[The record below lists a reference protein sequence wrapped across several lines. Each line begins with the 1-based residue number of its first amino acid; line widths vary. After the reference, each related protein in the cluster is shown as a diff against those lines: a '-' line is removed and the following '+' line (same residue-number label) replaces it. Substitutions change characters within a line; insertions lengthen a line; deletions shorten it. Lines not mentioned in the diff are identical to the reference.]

1 MKNES
6 GFIATSLIYT
16 FFLAFIA
23 ILTALLSNYIA
34 NKTILDRYNS
44 DTQSKL
50 NGGIGKI
57 SLYVS
62 YASVDGGKTITNLVR
77 NGNFSSVD
85 GSNNLADWSVQG
97 GGNFQAADFGKR
109 CVIKTGSSGN
119 LSQPISVDSTHK
131 YYIRMEYY
139 QPSIGYTSDV
149 FVSNTVSGDV
159 IDRDR
164 IISSSNSSEWVS
176 TSKLVSLSGAETL
189 SYMIVGKQSTYNTNR
204 TYYTNIFLMDV
215 TYAYRDAV
223 SLEWL
228 DKNIDYYLVLW
239 IYFSNFFGIVYFFIF
254 LLLLIISIS
263 HLFLLVI
270 LYLQVFYINKTFH
283 FHLLVHL
290 FFLLIHLVIFLL
302 IYLTYSYIHP
312 FLLQ

>member
-85 GSNNLADWSVQG
+85 GSNNLTDWSVQG
-97 GGNFQAADFGKR
+97 GGNFQVADFGKR

-164 IISSSNSSEWVS
+164 IISSSNSSEWIS

-228 DKNIDYYLVLW
+228 DNNIDYFDGTVSFISKDFVDDDEVSFTVVPYAGYVLDKVSCNYDDYEVSPISNESNTKYLFK
-239 IYFSNFFGIVYFFIF
+239 YRNNGHDSKC
-254 LLLLIISIS
+254 SIS
-263 HLFLLVI
+263 FKH
-270 LYLQVFYINKTFH
+270 N
-283 FHLLVHL
+283 
-290 FFLLIHLVIFLL
+290 
-302 IYLTYSYIHP
+302 
-312 FLLQ
+312 

>member
-44 DTQSKL
+44 DTLSKI

-228 DKNIDYYLVLW
+228 DKNIDYFDGTVSFISKDFVDDDEVSFTVVPYAGYVLDKVSCNYDDYEVSPITNESNTKYLFK
-239 IYFSNFFGIVYFFIF
+239 YRNNGHDSKC
-254 LLLLIISIS
+254 SIS
-263 HLFLLVI
+263 FKH
-270 LYLQVFYINKTFH
+270 N
-283 FHLLVHL
+283 
-290 FFLLIHLVIFLL
+290 
-302 IYLTYSYIHP
+302 
-312 FLLQ
+312 

>member
-189 SYMIVGKQSTYNTNR
+189 SYMIVGKQSTYNSNR

-228 DKNIDYYLVLW
+228 DKNIDYFDGTVSFISKDFVDDDEVSFTVVPYAGYVLDKVSCNYDDYEVSPITNESNTKYLFK
-239 IYFSNFFGIVYFFIF
+239 YRNNGHDSKC
-254 LLLLIISIS
+254 SIS
-263 HLFLLVI
+263 FKH
-270 LYLQVFYINKTFH
+270 N
-283 FHLLVHL
+283 
-290 FFLLIHLVIFLL
+290 
-302 IYLTYSYIHP
+302 
-312 FLLQ
+312 

>member
-34 NKTILDRYNS
+34 NKTILDRYNGEIR
-44 DTQSKL
+44 DKL
-50 NGGIGKI
+50 NDGSGSI

-62 YASVDGGKTITNLVR
+62 YASVDGGKSITNLVR
-77 NGNFSSVD
+77 NGNFNSLD
-85 GSNNLADWSVQG
+85 ANNNLTDWSVQG

-164 IISSSNSSEWVS
+164 VISSSNSSEWVS

-228 DKNIDYYLVLW
+228 DKNIDYFDGTVSFISKDFVDDDEVSFTVVPYAGYVLDKVSCNYDDYEVSPITNESNTKYLFKYRNNGNDSKCS
-239 IYFSNFFGIVYFFIF
+239 IIF
-254 LLLLIISIS
+254 K
-263 HLFLLVI
+263 H
-270 LYLQVFYINKTFH
+270 N
-283 FHLLVHL
+283 
-290 FFLLIHLVIFLL
+290 
-302 IYLTYSYIHP
+302 
-312 FLLQ
+312 

>member
-85 GSNNLADWSVQG
+85 GSNNLTDWSVQG

-228 DKNIDYYLVLW
+228 DKNVDYFDGTVSFISKDFVDDDEVSFTVVPYSGYVLDKVSCNYDDYEVSPITNESNTKYLFK
-239 IYFSNFFGIVYFFIF
+239 YRNNGHDSKC
-254 LLLLIISIS
+254 SIS
-263 HLFLLVI
+263 FKH
-270 LYLQVFYINKTFH
+270 N
-283 FHLLVHL
+283 
-290 FFLLIHLVIFLL
+290 
-302 IYLTYSYIHP
+302 
-312 FLLQ
+312 

>member
-1 MKNES
+1 MKNKS

-85 GSNNLADWSVQG
+85 GSNNLTNWSVQG

-119 LSQPISVDSTHK
+119 LSQPISVDASHK
-131 YYIRMEYY
+131 YYLRMEYY
-139 QPSIGYTSDV
+139 QPSLGYTSDV

-189 SYMIVGKQSTYNTNR
+189 SYMIVGKESAYNSSR

-215 TYAYRDAV
+215 TYAYSDAV

-228 DKNIDYYLVLW
+228 DKNIDYFDGTVSFISKDFVDDDEVSFTVVPYAGYVLDKVSCNYDDYEVSPISNESNTKYLFK
-239 IYFSNFFGIVYFFIF
+239 YRNNGHDSKC
-254 LLLLIISIS
+254 SIS
-263 HLFLLVI
+263 FKH
-270 LYLQVFYINKTFH
+270 N
-283 FHLLVHL
+283 
-290 FFLLIHLVIFLL
+290 
-302 IYLTYSYIHP
+302 
-312 FLLQ
+312 

>member
-50 NGGIGKI
+50 NDGSGSI

-85 GSNNLADWSVQG
+85 GSNNLTDWSVQG

-228 DKNIDYYLVLW
+228 DKNIDYFDGTVSFISKDFVDDDEVSFTVVPYAGYVLDKVSCNYDDYEVSPITNESNTKYLFK
-239 IYFSNFFGIVYFFIF
+239 YRNNGHDSKC
-254 LLLLIISIS
+254 SIS
-263 HLFLLVI
+263 FKH
-270 LYLQVFYINKTFH
+270 N
-283 FHLLVHL
+283 
-290 FFLLIHLVIFLL
+290 
-302 IYLTYSYIHP
+302 
-312 FLLQ
+312 

>member
-85 GSNNLADWSVQG
+85 GSNNLTDWSVQG

-228 DKNIDYYLVLW
+228 DKNIDYFDGTVSFISKDFVDDDEVSFTVVPYAGYVLDKVSCNYDDYEVSPISIYLSIEIMVMIVSVVLVL
-239 IYFSNFFGIVYFFIF
+239 S
-254 LLLLIISIS
+254 IIKE
-263 HLFLLVI
+263 VI
-270 LYLQVFYINKTFH
+270 
-283 FHLLVHL
+283 
-290 FFLLIHLVIFLL
+290 
-302 IYLTYSYIHP
+302 
-312 FLLQ
+312 

>member
-85 GSNNLADWSVQG
+85 GGNNLTDWSVQG

-228 DKNIDYYLVLW
+228 DKNIDYFDGTVSFISKDFVDDDEISFTVVPYAGYVLDKVSCNYDDYEVSPITNESNTKYLFK
-239 IYFSNFFGIVYFFIF
+239 YRNNGHDSKC
-254 LLLLIISIS
+254 SIS
-263 HLFLLVI
+263 FKH
-270 LYLQVFYINKTFH
+270 N
-283 FHLLVHL
+283 
-290 FFLLIHLVIFLL
+290 
-302 IYLTYSYIHP
+302 
-312 FLLQ
+312 

>member
-164 IISSSNSSEWVS
+164 IISSSNNDGWKSVS
-176 TSKLVSLSGAETL
+176 KIVDLTGSETL

-228 DKNIDYYLVLW
+228 DNNIDYFDGTVSFISKDFVDDDEVSFTVVPYAGYVLDKVSCNYDDYEVSPITNESNTKYLFK
-239 IYFSNFFGIVYFFIF
+239 YRNNGHDSKC
-254 LLLLIISIS
+254 SIS
-263 HLFLLVI
+263 FKH
-270 LYLQVFYINKTFH
+270 N
-283 FHLLVHL
+283 
-290 FFLLIHLVIFLL
+290 
-302 IYLTYSYIHP
+302 
-312 FLLQ
+312 

>member
-85 GSNNLADWSVQG
+85 GSNNLTDWSVQD

-228 DKNIDYYLVLW
+228 DKNIDYFDGTVSFISKDFVDDDEVSFTVVPYAGYVLDKVSCNYDDYEVSPISNESNTKYLFK
-239 IYFSNFFGIVYFFIF
+239 YRNNGHDSKC
-254 LLLLIISIS
+254 SIS
-263 HLFLLVI
+263 FKH
-270 LYLQVFYINKTFH
+270 N
-283 FHLLVHL
+283 
-290 FFLLIHLVIFLL
+290 
-302 IYLTYSYIHP
+302 
-312 FLLQ
+312 

>member
-1 MKNES
+1 MKNKS

-85 GSNNLADWSVQG
+85 GSNNLTDWSVQG

-119 LSQPISVDSTHK
+119 LSQPISVDASHK
-131 YYIRMEYY
+131 YYLRMEYY
-139 QPSIGYTSDV
+139 QPSLGYTSDV

-189 SYMIVGKQSTYNTNR
+189 SYMIVGKESAYNSNR

-228 DKNIDYYLVLW
+228 DKNIDYFDGTVSFISKDFVDDDEVSFTVVPYAGYVLDKVSCNYDDYEVSPISNESNTKYLFK
-239 IYFSNFFGIVYFFIF
+239 YRNNGHDSKC
-254 LLLLIISIS
+254 SIS
-263 HLFLLVI
+263 FKH
-270 LYLQVFYINKTFH
+270 N
-283 FHLLVHL
+283 
-290 FFLLIHLVIFLL
+290 
-302 IYLTYSYIHP
+302 
-312 FLLQ
+312 

>member
-85 GSNNLADWSVQG
+85 GSNNLTDWSVQG

-228 DKNIDYYLVLW
+228 DKNIDYFDGTVSFISKDFVDDDEVSFTVVPYAGYVLDKVSCNYDDYEISPITNESNTKYLFK
-239 IYFSNFFGIVYFFIF
+239 YRNNGHDSKC
-254 LLLLIISIS
+254 SIS
-263 HLFLLVI
+263 FKH
-270 LYLQVFYINKTFH
+270 N
-283 FHLLVHL
+283 
-290 FFLLIHLVIFLL
+290 
-302 IYLTYSYIHP
+302 
-312 FLLQ
+312 

>member
-85 GSNNLADWSVQG
+85 GSNNLTDWSVQG

-119 LSQPISVDSTHK
+119 LSQPISVDSSHK

-228 DKNIDYYLVLW
+228 DKNIDYFDGTVSFISKDFVDDDEVSFTVVPYAGYVLDNVSCNYDDYEVSPITNESNTKYLFK
-239 IYFSNFFGIVYFFIF
+239 YRNNGHDSKC
-254 LLLLIISIS
+254 SIS
-263 HLFLLVI
+263 FKH
-270 LYLQVFYINKTFH
+270 N
-283 FHLLVHL
+283 
-290 FFLLIHLVIFLL
+290 
-302 IYLTYSYIHP
+302 
-312 FLLQ
+312 

>member
-228 DKNIDYYLVLW
+228 DKNIDYFDGTVSFISKDFVDDDEVSFTVVPYAGYVLDKVSCNYDDYEVSPISNESNTKYLFK
-239 IYFSNFFGIVYFFIF
+239 YRNNGHDSKC
-254 LLLLIISIS
+254 SIS
-263 HLFLLVI
+263 FKH
-270 LYLQVFYINKTFH
+270 N
-283 FHLLVHL
+283 
-290 FFLLIHLVIFLL
+290 
-302 IYLTYSYIHP
+302 
-312 FLLQ
+312 

>member
-85 GSNNLADWSVQG
+85 GSNNLTDWSVQG

-228 DKNIDYYLVLW
+228 DKNIDYFDGTVSFISKDFVDDDEVSFTVVPYAGYVLDKVSCNYDDYEVSPISNESNTKYLFK
-239 IYFSNFFGIVYFFIF
+239 YKNNGHASKCN
-254 LLLLIISIS
+254 ISFK
-263 HLFLLVI
+263 H
-270 LYLQVFYINKTFH
+270 N
-283 FHLLVHL
+283 
-290 FFLLIHLVIFLL
+290 
-302 IYLTYSYIHP
+302 
-312 FLLQ
+312 

>member
-1 MKNES
+1 MKNKS

-85 GSNNLADWSVQG
+85 GSNNLTNWSVQG

-119 LSQPISVDSTHK
+119 LSQPISVDASHK
-131 YYIRMEYY
+131 YYLRMEYY

-149 FVSNTVSGDV
+149 LAS
-159 IDRDR
+159 
-164 IISSSNSSEWVS
+164 
-176 TSKLVSLSGAETL
+176 A
-189 SYMIVGKQSTYNTNR
+189 
-204 TYYTNIFLMDV
+204 
-215 TYAYRDAV
+215 
-223 SLEWL
+223 
-228 DKNIDYYLVLW
+228 LVL
-239 IYFSNFFGIVYFFIF
+239 SQMDMMGI
-254 LLLLIISIS
+254 
-263 HLFLLVI
+263 
-270 LYLQVFYINKTFH
+270 
-283 FHLLVHL
+283 
-290 FFLLIHLVIFLL
+290 
-302 IYLTYSYIHP
+302 
-312 FLLQ
+312 

>member
-228 DKNIDYYLVLW
+228 DKNIDYFDGTVSFITKDFIDDDEISFTIVPYAGYELDEVSCNYNDYEISPITNESNTKYLFK
-239 IYFSNFFGIVYFFIF
+239 YKNNGHASKCN
-254 LLLLIISIS
+254 ISFK
-263 HLFLLVI
+263 HD
-270 LYLQVFYINKTFH
+270 
-283 FHLLVHL
+283 
-290 FFLLIHLVIFLL
+290 
-302 IYLTYSYIHP
+302 
-312 FLLQ
+312 

>member
-85 GSNNLADWSVQG
+85 GSNNLTEWSVQG

-109 CVIKTGSSGN
+109 CVIKTGSGGN

-228 DKNIDYYLVLW
+228 DKNIDYFDGTVSFISKDFVDDDEVSFTIVPYAGYVLDKVSCNYDDYEVSPITNESNTKYLFK
-239 IYFSNFFGIVYFFIF
+239 YRNNGHDSKC
-254 LLLLIISIS
+254 SIS
-263 HLFLLVI
+263 FKH
-270 LYLQVFYINKTFH
+270 N
-283 FHLLVHL
+283 
-290 FFLLIHLVIFLL
+290 
-302 IYLTYSYIHP
+302 
-312 FLLQ
+312 

>member
-77 NGNFSSVD
+77 NGKFSSVD
-85 GSNNLADWSVQG
+85 GSNSRTDWSLQG

-159 IDRDR
+159 ID
-164 IISSSNSSEWVS
+164 SSRVIS
-176 TSKLVSLSGAETL
+176 TSNNDGWKSVSKIVDLTGSETL

-228 DKNIDYYLVLW
+228 DKNIDYFDGTVSFISKDFVDDDEVSFTVVPYAGYVLDKVSCNYDDYEVSPITNESNTKYLFK
-239 IYFSNFFGIVYFFIF
+239 YRNNGHDSKC
-254 LLLLIISIS
+254 SIS
-263 HLFLLVI
+263 FKH
-270 LYLQVFYINKTFH
+270 N
-283 FHLLVHL
+283 
-290 FFLLIHLVIFLL
+290 
-302 IYLTYSYIHP
+302 
-312 FLLQ
+312 

>member
-85 GSNNLADWSVQG
+85 GGNNLTDWSVQG

-164 IISSSNSSEWVS
+164 VISSSNSSEWVS

-228 DKNIDYYLVLW
+228 DKNIDYFDGTVSFISKDFVDDDEVSFTVVPYAGYVLDKVSCNYDDYEVSPITNESNTKYLFK
-239 IYFSNFFGIVYFFIF
+239 YRNNGHDSKC
-254 LLLLIISIS
+254 SIS
-263 HLFLLVI
+263 FKH
-270 LYLQVFYINKTFH
+270 N
-283 FHLLVHL
+283 
-290 FFLLIHLVIFLL
+290 
-302 IYLTYSYIHP
+302 
-312 FLLQ
+312 

>member
-1 MKNES
+1 MKNKS

-85 GSNNLADWSVQG
+85 GSNNLTNWSVQG

-119 LSQPISVDSTHK
+119 LSQPISVDASHK
-131 YYIRMEYY
+131 YYLRMEYY

-189 SYMIVGKQSTYNTNR
+189 SYMIVGKENAYNSNR

-228 DKNIDYYLVLW
+228 DKNIDYFDGTVSFISKDFVDDDEVSFTVVPYAGYVLDKVSCNYDDYEVSPISNESNTKYLFK
-239 IYFSNFFGIVYFFIF
+239 YRNNGHDSKC
-254 LLLLIISIS
+254 SIS
-263 HLFLLVI
+263 FKH
-270 LYLQVFYINKTFH
+270 N
-283 FHLLVHL
+283 
-290 FFLLIHLVIFLL
+290 
-302 IYLTYSYIHP
+302 
-312 FLLQ
+312 

>member
-1 MKNES
+1 MKNKS

-85 GSNNLADWSVQG
+85 ASNNLTDWTVQG

-119 LSQPISVDSTHK
+119 LSQPISVDASHK
-131 YYIRMEYY
+131 YYLRMEYY

-176 TSKLVSLSGAETL
+176 TSKLVSLSGAEAL
-189 SYMIVGKQSTYNTNR
+189 SYMIVGKESAYNSSR

-228 DKNIDYYLVLW
+228 DKNIDYFDGTVSFISKDFVDDDEVSFTVVPYAGYVLDKVSCNYDDYEVSPISNESNTKYLFK
-239 IYFSNFFGIVYFFIF
+239 YRNNGHDSKC
-254 LLLLIISIS
+254 SIS
-263 HLFLLVI
+263 FKH
-270 LYLQVFYINKTFH
+270 N
-283 FHLLVHL
+283 
-290 FFLLIHLVIFLL
+290 
-302 IYLTYSYIHP
+302 
-312 FLLQ
+312 

>member
-57 SLYVS
+57 NLYVS

-85 GSNNLADWSVQG
+85 GSNNLTDWSVQG
-97 GGNFQAADFGKR
+97 EGNFQAADFGKR

-228 DKNIDYYLVLW
+228 DKNIDYFDGTVSFISKDFVDDDEVSFTVVPYAGYVLDKVSCNYDDYEVSPISNESNTKYLFK
-239 IYFSNFFGIVYFFIF
+239 YRNNGHDSKC
-254 LLLLIISIS
+254 SIS
-263 HLFLLVI
+263 FKH
-270 LYLQVFYINKTFH
+270 N
-283 FHLLVHL
+283 
-290 FFLLIHLVIFLL
+290 
-302 IYLTYSYIHP
+302 
-312 FLLQ
+312 

>member
-85 GSNNLADWSVQG
+85 GSNNLTDWSVQG

-228 DKNIDYYLVLW
+228 DKNIDYFDGTVSFISKDFVDDDEVSFTIVPYAGYVLDKVSCNYDDYEVSPISNESNTKYLFK
-239 IYFSNFFGIVYFFIF
+239 YRNNGHDSKC
-254 LLLLIISIS
+254 SIS
-263 HLFLLVI
+263 FKH
-270 LYLQVFYINKTFH
+270 N
-283 FHLLVHL
+283 
-290 FFLLIHLVIFLL
+290 
-302 IYLTYSYIHP
+302 
-312 FLLQ
+312 

>member
-85 GSNNLADWSVQG
+85 GSNNLTDWSVQG

-119 LSQPISVDSTHK
+119 LSQPISVDSSHK

-228 DKNIDYYLVLW
+228 DKNIDYFDGTVSFISKDFVDDDEISFTVVPYAGYVLDKVSCNYDDYEVSPISNESNTKYLFK
-239 IYFSNFFGIVYFFIF
+239 YRNNGHDSKC
-254 LLLLIISIS
+254 SIS
-263 HLFLLVI
+263 FKH
-270 LYLQVFYINKTFH
+270 N
-283 FHLLVHL
+283 
-290 FFLLIHLVIFLL
+290 
-302 IYLTYSYIHP
+302 
-312 FLLQ
+312 

>member
-97 GGNFQAADFGKR
+97 GGNFQVADFGKR

-228 DKNIDYYLVLW
+228 DKNIDYFDGTVSFISKDFVDDDEVSFTVVPYAGYVLDKVSCNYDDYEVSPITNESNTKYLFK
-239 IYFSNFFGIVYFFIF
+239 YRNNGHDSKC
-254 LLLLIISIS
+254 SIS
-263 HLFLLVI
+263 FKH
-270 LYLQVFYINKTFH
+270 N
-283 FHLLVHL
+283 
-290 FFLLIHLVIFLL
+290 
-302 IYLTYSYIHP
+302 
-312 FLLQ
+312 

>member
-50 NGGIGKI
+50 NGGIGSI

-62 YASVDGGKTITNLVR
+62 YASVDGGKSITNLVR
-77 NGNFSSVD
+77 NGNFNSLD
-85 GSNNLADWSVQG
+85 ANNNLTDWSIKNN
-97 GGNFQAADFGKR
+97 GNFQVADFGKR

-228 DKNIDYYLVLW
+228 DKNIDYFDGTVSFISKDFVDDDEVSFTVVPYAGYVLDKVSCNYDDYEVSPITNESNTKYLFK
-239 IYFSNFFGIVYFFIF
+239 YRNNGHDSKC
-254 LLLLIISIS
+254 SIS
-263 HLFLLVI
+263 FKH
-270 LYLQVFYINKTFH
+270 N
-283 FHLLVHL
+283 
-290 FFLLIHLVIFLL
+290 
-302 IYLTYSYIHP
+302 
-312 FLLQ
+312 

>member
-85 GSNNLADWSVQG
+85 GSNNLTDWSVQG

-215 TYAYRDAV
+215 TYAYRDEV

-228 DKNIDYYLVLW
+228 DKNIDYFDGTVSFISKDFVDDDEVSFTVVPYAGYVLDKVSCNYDDYEVSPITNESNTKYLFK
-239 IYFSNFFGIVYFFIF
+239 YRNNGHDSKC
-254 LLLLIISIS
+254 SIS
-263 HLFLLVI
+263 FKH
-270 LYLQVFYINKTFH
+270 N
-283 FHLLVHL
+283 
-290 FFLLIHLVIFLL
+290 
-302 IYLTYSYIHP
+302 
-312 FLLQ
+312 

>member
-85 GSNNLADWSVQG
+85 GGNNLNDWSVQG

-189 SYMIVGKQSTYNTNR
+189 SYMIVGKQSTYNSNR

-228 DKNIDYYLVLW
+228 DKNIDYFDGTVSFISKDFVDDDEVSFTVVPYAGYVLDKVSCNYDDYEVSPITNESNTKYLFK
-239 IYFSNFFGIVYFFIF
+239 YRNNGHDSKC
-254 LLLLIISIS
+254 SIS
-263 HLFLLVI
+263 FKH
-270 LYLQVFYINKTFH
+270 N
-283 FHLLVHL
+283 
-290 FFLLIHLVIFLL
+290 
-302 IYLTYSYIHP
+302 
-312 FLLQ
+312 

>member
-85 GSNNLADWSVQG
+85 GSNNLTDWSVQG

-131 YYIRMEYY
+131 YYVRMEYY

-228 DKNIDYYLVLW
+228 DKNIDYFDGTVSFISKDFVDDDEVSFTVVPYAGYVLDKVSCNYDDYEVSPITNESNTKYLFK
-239 IYFSNFFGIVYFFIF
+239 YRNNGHDSKC
-254 LLLLIISIS
+254 SIS
-263 HLFLLVI
+263 FKH
-270 LYLQVFYINKTFH
+270 N
-283 FHLLVHL
+283 
-290 FFLLIHLVIFLL
+290 
-302 IYLTYSYIHP
+302 
-312 FLLQ
+312 

>member
-85 GSNNLADWSVQG
+85 GSNNLTDWSVQG

-228 DKNIDYYLVLW
+228 DKNIDYFDGTVSFISKDFVDDDEVSFTIVPYAGYELDEVSCNYNDYEISPITNESNTKYLFKYRNNGNDSKCS
-239 IYFSNFFGIVYFFIF
+239 IIF
-254 LLLLIISIS
+254 K
-263 HLFLLVI
+263 H
-270 LYLQVFYINKTFH
+270 N
-283 FHLLVHL
+283 
-290 FFLLIHLVIFLL
+290 
-302 IYLTYSYIHP
+302 
-312 FLLQ
+312 

>member
-1 MKNES
+1 MKNKS

-85 GSNNLADWSVQG
+85 GSNNLTNWSVQG

-119 LSQPISVDSTHK
+119 LSQPISVDASHK
-131 YYIRMEYY
+131 YYLRMEYY
-139 QPSIGYTSDV
+139 QPSLGYTSDV

-189 SYMIVGKQSTYNTNR
+189 SYMIVGKESAYNSNR
-204 TYYTNIFLMDV
+204 TYFTNIFLMDV
-215 TYAYRDAV
+215 TYAYRDVV

-228 DKNIDYYLVLW
+228 DKNIDYFDGTVSFISKDFVDDDEVSFTVVPYAGYVLDKVSCNYDDYEVSPISNESNTKYLFK
-239 IYFSNFFGIVYFFIF
+239 YRNNGHDSKC
-254 LLLLIISIS
+254 SIS
-263 HLFLLVI
+263 FKH
-270 LYLQVFYINKTFH
+270 N
-283 FHLLVHL
+283 
-290 FFLLIHLVIFLL
+290 
-302 IYLTYSYIHP
+302 
-312 FLLQ
+312 

>member
-228 DKNIDYYLVLW
+228 DKNIDYFDGTVSFISKDFVDDDEVSFTIVPYAGYVLDKVSCNYDDYEVSPITNESNTKYLFK
-239 IYFSNFFGIVYFFIF
+239 YRNNGNDSKCN
-254 LLLLIISIS
+254 ISFK
-263 HLFLLVI
+263 HD
-270 LYLQVFYINKTFH
+270 
-283 FHLLVHL
+283 
-290 FFLLIHLVIFLL
+290 
-302 IYLTYSYIHP
+302 
-312 FLLQ
+312 

>member
-85 GSNNLADWSVQG
+85 GSNNLTDWSVQG

-159 IDRDR
+159 ID
-164 IISSSNSSEWVS
+164 SNRVIS
-176 TSKLVSLSGAETL
+176 TSNNDGWKSVSKIVDLTGSETL

-228 DKNIDYYLVLW
+228 DKNIDYFDGTVSFISKDFVDDDEVSFTVVPYAGYVLDKVSCNYDDYEVSPITNESNTKYLFK
-239 IYFSNFFGIVYFFIF
+239 YRNNGHDSKC
-254 LLLLIISIS
+254 SIS
-263 HLFLLVI
+263 FKH
-270 LYLQVFYINKTFH
+270 N
-283 FHLLVHL
+283 
-290 FFLLIHLVIFLL
+290 
-302 IYLTYSYIHP
+302 
-312 FLLQ
+312 

>member
-85 GSNNLADWSVQG
+85 GSNNLTDWSVQG

-164 IISSSNSSEWVS
+164 IISSSNSSEWIS

-228 DKNIDYYLVLW
+228 DKNIDYFDGTVSFISKDFVDDDEVSFTVVPYAGYVLDKVSCNYDDYEVSPISNESNTKYLFK
-239 IYFSNFFGIVYFFIF
+239 YRNNGHDSKC
-254 LLLLIISIS
+254 SIS
-263 HLFLLVI
+263 FKH
-270 LYLQVFYINKTFH
+270 N
-283 FHLLVHL
+283 
-290 FFLLIHLVIFLL
+290 
-302 IYLTYSYIHP
+302 
-312 FLLQ
+312 

>member
-1 MKNES
+1 MKNKS

-62 YASVDGGKTITNLVR
+62 YASVDEGKTITNLVR

-85 GSNNLADWSVQG
+85 ASNNLTDWTVQG

-119 LSQPISVDSTHK
+119 LSQPISVDASHK
-131 YYIRMEYY
+131 YYLRMEYY
-139 QPSIGYTSDV
+139 QPSVGYTSDV

-189 SYMIVGKQSTYNTNR
+189 SYMIVGKESAYNSSR

-228 DKNIDYYLVLW
+228 DKNIDYFDGTVSFISKDFVDDDEVSFTVVPYAGYVLDKVSCNYDDYEVSPISNESNTKYLFK
-239 IYFSNFFGIVYFFIF
+239 YRNNGHDSKC
-254 LLLLIISIS
+254 SIS
-263 HLFLLVI
+263 FKH
-270 LYLQVFYINKTFH
+270 N
-283 FHLLVHL
+283 
-290 FFLLIHLVIFLL
+290 
-302 IYLTYSYIHP
+302 
-312 FLLQ
+312 

>member
-85 GSNNLADWSVQG
+85 GSNNLTDWSVQG

-139 QPSIGYTSDV
+139 QPSMGYTSDV

-228 DKNIDYYLVLW
+228 DKNIDYFDGTVSFISKDFVDDDEVSFTVVPYAGYVLDKVSCNYDDYEVSPITNESNTKYLFK
-239 IYFSNFFGIVYFFIF
+239 YRNNGHDSKC
-254 LLLLIISIS
+254 SIS
-263 HLFLLVI
+263 FKH
-270 LYLQVFYINKTFH
+270 N
-283 FHLLVHL
+283 
-290 FFLLIHLVIFLL
+290 
-302 IYLTYSYIHP
+302 
-312 FLLQ
+312 

>member
-1 MKNES
+1 MKNKS

-85 GSNNLADWSVQG
+85 GSNNLTNWSIQG

-119 LSQPISVDSTHK
+119 LSQPISVDASHK
-131 YYIRMEYY
+131 YYLRMEYY
-139 QPSIGYTSDV
+139 QPSLGYTSDV

-189 SYMIVGKQSTYNTNR
+189 SYMIVGKENAYNSNR

-228 DKNIDYYLVLW
+228 DKNIDYFDGTVSFISKDFVDDDEISFTVVPYAGYVLDKVSCNYDDYEVSPISNESNTKYLFK
-239 IYFSNFFGIVYFFIF
+239 YRNNGHDSKC
-254 LLLLIISIS
+254 SIS
-263 HLFLLVI
+263 FKH
-270 LYLQVFYINKTFH
+270 N
-283 FHLLVHL
+283 
-290 FFLLIHLVIFLL
+290 
-302 IYLTYSYIHP
+302 
-312 FLLQ
+312 

>member
-85 GSNNLADWSVQG
+85 GSNNLTDWSVQG

-228 DKNIDYYLVLW
+228 DKNIDYFDGTVSFISKDFVDDDELSFTVVPYAGYVLDKVSCNYDDYEVSPISNESNTKYLFK
-239 IYFSNFFGIVYFFIF
+239 YRNNGHDSKC
-254 LLLLIISIS
+254 SIS
-263 HLFLLVI
+263 FKH
-270 LYLQVFYINKTFH
+270 N
-283 FHLLVHL
+283 
-290 FFLLIHLVIFLL
+290 
-302 IYLTYSYIHP
+302 
-312 FLLQ
+312 